1 MHLEIL
7 QRTKSLDTT
16 NMNENAL
23 HQLTM
28 REKEVL
34 IIISDGSTNKET
46 AKKLNISVRTV
57 ETHRK
62 NIMQKLDVKNIA
74 GLIKFCILNNLTP
87 LD

>member
-1 MHLEIL
+1 
-7 QRTKSLDTT
+7 
-16 NMNENAL
+16 MNENAL